1 MRVKS
6 LCFAMIALA
15 GLVTTK
21 AAQAQDTPAATTPPP
36 VESPAATAA
45 ASGSTTSASKMRLGI
60 NLVPMPYGS
69 FNALGMSQTSSF
81 AFGVMPAFD
90 YLVHP
95 NFFVGIGPTYTFNV
109 KSKDAPG
116 DAASQLDILL
126 RLGGGAPIAEKLH
139 LFGYLAP
146 GYSIVSPPQGDSAK
160 GLTVGA
166 HAGAIYELAT
176 SLFLN
181 GTLGYQVGMQKV
193 MDVDLKT
200 NYLQVALG
208 VGMRL

>member
-1 MRVKS
+1 
-6 LCFAMIALA
+6 
-15 GLVTTK
+15 
-21 AAQAQDTPAATTPPP
+21 
-36 VESPAATAA
+36 
-45 ASGSTTSASKMRLGI
+45 MRLGI

-69 FNALGMSQTSSF
+69 TGGDQTVTTSF

-109 KSKDAPG
+109 KAKDFTG
-116 DAASQLDILL
+116 DAASQFDILL
-126 RLGGGAPIAEKLH
+126 RLGGGAPVAEKIH

-146 GYSIVSPPQGDSAK
+146 GYSLIMPSSGDSAK

-176 SLFLN
+176 ALFLN
-181 GTLGYQVGMQKV
+181 GTVGYQVGMQKL
-193 MDVDLKT
+193 MELDAKT